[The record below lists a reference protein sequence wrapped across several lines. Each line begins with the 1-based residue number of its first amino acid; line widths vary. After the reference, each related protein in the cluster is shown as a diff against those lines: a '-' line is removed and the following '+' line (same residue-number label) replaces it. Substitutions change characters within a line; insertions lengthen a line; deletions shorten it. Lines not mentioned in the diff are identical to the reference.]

1 MSAQLLHLGEHE
13 TLQIVRDMIDELEV
27 EGTWTP
33 GGSPPPAHYHPSQ
46 DEEFEVRTG
55 TLTAVI
61 DGNERTLG
69 PGDTLRIPR
78 NTPHKMYNAGT
89 ETATAVWRTRPGLRT
104 AQWFATVDRLSE
116 GGTKRPS
123 GPAMAKAVTTY
134 GDVFRLA
141 VVPVPL
147 RPLVALG
154 LRAMALAAR

>member
-13 TLQIVRDMIDELEV
+13 TLHIVRDTVDELEV
-27 EGTWTP
+27 EGTWTA

-46 DEEFEVRTG
+46 DEEFEIRTG
-55 TLTAVI
+55 ELTAVV
-61 DGNERTLG
+61 DGNERRLG
-69 PGDTLRIPR
+69 PGDTLRVPR

-89 ETATAVWRTRPGLRT
+89 ETATAVWRTRPSLRT
-104 AQWFATVDRLSE
+104 AQWFATIDGLSE

-123 GPAMAKAVTTY
+123 GPAMAKAVTSY

-147 RPLVALG
+147 RPLVQLG
-154 LRAMALAAR
+154 LRVMALADR